1 MRAAFLTM
9 TVTGILLG
17 ALGASASARAG
28 SLALSALE
36 ARDTRPAIDTA
47 WRLKVE
53 AARQRYEAFAAR
65 AESGLRVERPTHMGA
80 PTSLEPLMAVLDD
93 PTLRYNDLIVT
104 RGGVFVFRGAE
115 GLRHSA
121 TDFERLPDAR
131 VRALSLRTFDKTD

>member
-1 MRAAFLTM
+1 MRAAFRMM
-9 TVTGILLG
+9 TIIGILLG
-17 ALGASASARAG
+17 AVGASASARSG

-36 ARDTRPAIDTA
+36 AGDAPSTHAA

-65 AESGLRVERPTHMGA
+65 AESELRVERPTYVGVQ
-80 PTSLEPLMAVLDD
+80 TSLEPLLAVLDD

-115 GLRHSA
+115 GRRHSA
-121 TDFERLPDAR
+121 TDFERLPEAR

>member
-1 MRAAFLTM
+1 MRPAFLTM
-9 TVTGILLG
+9 TVIGILLG
-17 ALGASASARAG
+17 AVGAGASARAG
-28 SLALSALE
+28 SLAVSALE
-36 ARDTRPAIDTA
+36 ARDAPATDTA

-65 AESGLRVERPTHMGA
+65 AESELRVERPTQIGA

-115 GLRHSA
+115 GRRHNA

-131 VRALSLRTFDKTD
+131 VRALSLRTFEEAD

>member
-9 TVTGILLG
+9 TVIGVLLG
-17 ALGASASARAG
+17 AVGASASARSAST
-28 SLALSALE
+28 SLPAIE
-36 ARDTRPAIDTA
+36 ARDAPAAYTS

-65 AESGLRVERPTHMGA
+65 AESEQRMGRPTRTGA
-80 PTSLEPLMAVLDD
+80 PTSLEPLLAALDD

-104 RGGVFVFRGAE
+104 RGGVFVFRGVE
-115 GLRHSA
+115 GQRHSP

-131 VRALSLRTFDKTD
+131 VRALSLKTFDKTD